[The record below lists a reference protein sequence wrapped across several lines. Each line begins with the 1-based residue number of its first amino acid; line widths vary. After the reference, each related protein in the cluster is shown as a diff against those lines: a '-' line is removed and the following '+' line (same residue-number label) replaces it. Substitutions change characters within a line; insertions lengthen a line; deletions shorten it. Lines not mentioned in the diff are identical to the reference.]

1 MKNLGLYPN
10 LKKELV
16 KKYLPHVVDLVRQAG
31 LVPFLPEDIA
41 GEFGAPSYTPGKEET
56 FKDIE
61 AFMSLGGDGTLLR
74 MAELLAQVDM
84 PAFGV
89 NFGRLG
95 FLAEVGHAELPSA
108 LKMLSQDYYTIE
120 NRSMLSAKVYRDKQV
135 LHETHALNDIVVS
148 KGKVSKM
155 AHYLMR
161 INGKK
166 SAYLAADGI
175 IVASATG
182 STAYSMSAGGPLVHP
197 NLEVMVITPIC
208 PHELGNR
215 PLVIPLD
222 EVVEIETERDGEEL
236 VLQSDGKIVGPIEDD
251 CIVQVEKSPYTMQLL
266 RVSTQNYYDSWQEK
280 LTR

>member
-1 MKNLGLYPN
+1 MKNLGIYPN
-10 LKKELV
+10 LQKELV
-16 KKYLPHVVDLVRQAG
+16 KKNLPHVVELVRQAG
-31 LVPFLPEDIA
+31 LTPFLPEDIA
-41 GEFGAPSYTPGKEET
+41 AEFAAKSYTPGQEDT
-56 FKDIE
+56 FQDIE

-95 FLAEVGHAELPSA
+95 FLAEVGHGELPSA
-108 LKMLSQDYYTIE
+108 LKMLGGDYYTIE
-120 NRSMLSAKVYRDKQV
+120 ERRMLSAKVFRDRQV

-236 VLQSDGKIVGPIEDD
+236 VLQSDGKIVGPIADD
-251 CIVQVEKSPYTMQLL
+251 SIVQVERSPYVMQLL
-266 RVSTQNYYDSWQEK
+266 RVSAQNYYDSWQEK
-280 LTR
+280 LMR